1 MSKTNYWTI
10 AGVTTFAIAAIAA
23 VLTVGVAVTPS
34 VGRGQQGMQAPLSGW
49 TSEAIL
55 RKQAVKTVLPEF
67 PAAALEAHRTGVAVA
82 MVYLD
87 LSGHVSRVQV
97 LRAPARAIADS
108 MSAALSQWIFR
119 PLRTADGRLV
129 LISGKITFYFE
140 IEGNQ
145 ALVLDPSSLG
155 YVGAGG
161 TR

>member
-10 AGVTTFAIAAIAA
+10 AGITFSIAA
-23 VLTVGVAVTPS
+23 VAVVFTVGGAVTPS
-34 VGRGQQGMQAPLSGW
+34 AGRGQQSVQAPLSGW
-49 TSEAIL
+49 TSETIL

-97 LRAPARAIADS
+97 LRSPARAIADS
-108 MSAALSQWIFR
+108 MSAALSQWVFR
-119 PLRTADGRLV
+119 PLLTADGRLV

-140 IEGNQ
+140 IEGNK
-145 ALVLDPSSLG
+145 ALVLDPSSVG
-155 YVGAGG
+155 YVGGGG